1 MIWQK
6 MCKEKINLKKKLHS
20 VNQKGFTLLELL
32 SVMVIMSVMASVAIK
47 KFDYIHETTSSNT
60 INLGIRELNTRE
72 ALVWSQMKLSD
83 SGWSNDE
90 AVYSAV
96 DKNLGTG
103 FSWDPGPSSSGGTL
117 HYKSQSVALDRVA
130 STRAS
135 IGSWRHH

>member
-6 MCKEKINLKKKLHS
+6 MRKEKNNLNKKLPS
-20 VNQKGFTLLELL
+20 VNQKGFTLLEIL

-47 KFDYIHETTSSNT
+47 KFDYIHETTSTNI

-83 SGWSNDE
+83 SGWSNDVD
-90 AVYSAV
+90 VYNEI

-103 FSWDPGPSSSGGTL
+103 ISWDPGPSSSGGTL
-117 HYKSQSVALDRVA
+117 HYKSQTVTLDRIA

-135 IGSWRHH
+135 IGSWKYH

>member
-1 MIWQK
+1 MR
-6 MCKEKINLKKKLHS
+6 KEKNNLNKKLPS
-20 VNQKGFTLLELL
+20 VNQKGFTLLEIL

-47 KFDYIHETTSSNT
+47 KFDYIHETTSTNT

-83 SGWSNDE
+83 AGWSNDVD
-90 AVYSAV
+90 VYNGI

-103 FSWDPGPSSSGGTL
+103 FSWDPGPSVSGGTL
-117 HYKSQSVALDRVA
+117 HYKSQTVTLDRIE

-135 IGSWRHH
+135 IGSWKYR